1 MAIHQTSV
9 NRKMDIEKL
18 LRSEDEK
25 ICVVIPA
32 YRVASHI
39 ESVIQGIPEWVWRI
53 VVVDDKS
60 PDDLSTRVE
69 ALNNPRVD
77 LVKHARNQGVGG
89 AVVTGFDRAVEL
101 GATVLIK
108 MDGDGQMDPAF
119 LPEIL
124 EPILAG
130 QADFV
135 KGNRFGRLEAITRM
149 PFHRRMGNLFWS
161 FLAKLG
167 SGYWNVFD
175 PNNGYL
181 ALDADV
187 YQRLDKKMLHPRYFF
202 ETSLLVELNILR
214 AVAREVSM
222 PAIYAGEPSSLSVF
236 QVVTTFPGLLISRFM
251 RRVWLQYFVL
261 NFSVVTIFLFLGSLM
276 SLFGIVW
283 GSVWWYRSIVTGITA
298 TAGTVMVASLP
309 LILGFQ
315 MLLQALT
322 LDVQSVPQI
331 PLSNR
336 AGIHQARMQQE
347 SDRR

>member
-1 MAIHQTSV
+1 
-9 NRKMDIEKL
+9 MDINKL
-18 LRSEDEK
+18 LNNKDEK

-39 ESVIQGIPEWVWRI
+39 ENVIKGIPDWVWRI
-53 VVVDDKS
+53 IVVDDKS
-60 PDDLSTRVE
+60 PDDLAARVE
-69 ALNNPRVD
+69 SLKDDRVD
-77 LVKHARNQGVGG
+77 LIRHEHNQGVGG
-89 AVVTGFDRAVEL
+89 AVISGCNRALEL
-101 GATVLIK
+101 GATILIK

-124 EPILAG
+124 EPILTG
-130 QADFV
+130 TADFV
-135 KGNRFGRLEAITRM
+135 KGNRFGRLESITRM

-161 FLAKLG
+161 FMAKLG

-187 YQRLDKKMLHPRYFF
+187 YQRLDKKQLHPRYFF
-202 ETSLLVELNILR
+202 ETSLLVELNIIR
-214 AVAREVSM
+214 AVAREVPM
-222 PAIYAGEPSSLSVF
+222 PAIYAGEPSSLSVV
-236 QVVTTFPGLLISRFM
+236 QVVTTFPGLLISHFL

-261 NFSVVTIFLFLGSLM
+261 SFSVGTIFLSLGSLM
-276 SLFGIVW
+276 SLFGIIW
-283 GSVWWYRSIVTGITA
+283 GVVWWYRSITTGIPA

-322 LDVQSVPQI
+322 LDVQSIPFE
-331 PLSNR
+331 PLSKL
-336 AGIHQARMQQE
+336 AGLRRVHIQQK
-347 SDRR
+347 SGH